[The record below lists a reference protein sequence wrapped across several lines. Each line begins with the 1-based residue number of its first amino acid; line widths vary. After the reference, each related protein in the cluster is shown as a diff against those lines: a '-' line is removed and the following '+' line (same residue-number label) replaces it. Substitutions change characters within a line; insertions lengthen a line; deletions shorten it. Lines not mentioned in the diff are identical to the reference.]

1 MASEEARATAS
12 VTPRSSTR
20 SHNNNVAKVSAKSSS
35 SSSTTTTPKQQ
46 ERAKLNCDRL
56 ALWAASLEM
65 WCHQILAVRQ
75 VYPKETFCSVEFLSA
90 TAHFQANRHPGV
102 ISYIAEAI
110 QVAVPA
116 LLVDGVANELSLV
129 ILHHHQD
136 RNNNNNSNNI
146 QLEPPRQVEKY
157 TLNFSESTARHV
169 PRESSS
175 AASSIKKTN
184 LCLEDLEREMLDLV
198 LSVHTLGQKTTTAIG
213 STTKANN
220 HNDNT
225 TFKIMLHIPTSKNH
239 QEHPPRAMSGSELN
253 KALSDGRWYFP
264 SVATRQQQQQPEQH
278 DDHPPP
284 ERAKERH
291 RPIHDMNLPTGRVHF
306 SMSCFPS
313 EQTKKSPR
321 AKHKVSFAEKMPLL
335 EEKLD

>member
-1 MASEEARATAS
+1 MASEEGISAAS
-12 VTPRSSTR
+12 VTRSSTR
-20 SHNNNVAKVSAKSSS
+20 NNNNHTVAKVSAESS

-46 ERAKLNCDRL
+46 ERAKLNNARL

-90 TAHFQANRHPGV
+90 TAYLQANRHPGV

-136 RNNNNNSNNI
+136 RNNNNDN
-146 QLEPPRQVEKY
+146 QLEQPRQLEKY
-157 TLNFSESTARHV
+157 RLSFSEITPLKV

-175 AASSIKKTN
+175 SSSSAAAAAASIKTN
-184 LCLEDLEREMLDLV
+184 LCLEDLEREMMDLV
-198 LSVHTLGQKTTTAIG
+198 LSVHTLGQKSAIG
-213 STTKANN
+213 STKANH

-225 TFKIMLHIPTSKNH
+225 TFKIMLHVPTSMNQDK
-239 QEHPPRAMSGSELN
+239 PRRAMACSKLK

-264 SVATRQQQQQPEQH
+264 SVARQKQQQQH
-278 DDHPPP
+278 DNHSPPAQ
-284 ERAKERH
+284 AKERL

-306 SMSCFPS
+306 SMSCFAS
-313 EQTKKSPR
+313 EQPKKRPR
-321 AKHKVSFAEKMPLL
+321 AKRKVSFAEKTPLL
-335 EEKLD
+335 EEILD